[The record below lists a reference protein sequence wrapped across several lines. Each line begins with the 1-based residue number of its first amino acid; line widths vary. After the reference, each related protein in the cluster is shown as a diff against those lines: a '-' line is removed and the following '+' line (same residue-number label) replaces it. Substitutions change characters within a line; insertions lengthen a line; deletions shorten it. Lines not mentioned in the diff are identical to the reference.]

1 MKKSVLLFSAILL
14 ASTVTFA
21 QKKKDNKKA
30 DPAVPV
36 AAQPLPAAVKPAP
49 GNAPAATPTQSADGK
64 MKFNTEEHN
73 FGNIPEGPAVSFDFE
88 FENIGA
94 EPIVLS
100 GVQASCGCTTP
111 TWTKDPVL
119 PKRKGKITAT
129 YNTQGRPGNFV
140 KTITVNSN
148 VGTKVIK
155 ITGNVEKAPDAS
167 VPANNGSIM
176 KH

>member
-1 MKKSVLLFSAILL
+1 MKKSFLLFGML
-14 ASTVTFA
+14 ALGTIA
-21 QKKKDNKKA
+21 MAQNQKK
-30 DPAVPV
+30 DPAAPA
-36 AAQPLPAAVKPAP
+36 AAQAVPAAV
-49 GNAPAATPTQSADGK
+49 TPVAQNPDAN
-64 MKFNTEEHN
+64 MKFKTEEHN
-73 FGNIPEGPAVSFDFE
+73 FGNIPEGPAVSTDFE
-88 FENIGA
+88 FTNTGK

-111 TWTKDPVL
+111 TWTKEPVL
-119 PKRKGKITAT
+119 PGKTGKVTAT

-140 KTITVNSN
+140 KTITINSN
-148 VGTKVIK
+148 VGTKVVK